1 MDLRFRLGKAGED
14 ADRMPDRLQIEA
26 RLLERCPD
34 RAPMD
39 MFVPGMVRVGG
50 RVVIMMVRV
59 VVTMKTMAG
68 NVTFRFLPVASNTET
83 MTGQDPVIVSFH
95 GYLDPFQQRTRC
107 QHLVQLSLQIWAQIE
122 ECGNEHIARHTPD
135 RIDVDLG
142 HRAPASK

>member
-26 RLLERCPD
+26 RLLECCPD
-34 RAPMD
+34 GAPMD

-59 VVTMKTMAG
+59 VVVMQMMAG
-68 NVTFRFLPVASNTET
+68 NATFRFLPVAPNTET
-83 MTGQDPVIVSFH
+83 MTRQNPVIVSFH
-95 GYLDPFQQRTRC
+95 SYLDPFQQRTRC
-107 QHLVQLSLQIWAQIE
+107 QRLAQLSLQIRTQIE
-122 ECGNEHIARHTPD
+122 ECGNEHIARHAPD

-142 HRAPASK
+142 HGVTASK